1 MRRAIIAGVPINLD
15 FSPAGYLYA
24 THPLHAFAAR
34 CPPPLADWAITRY
47 SAPGEVVLDPMAG
60 SGTTMVEGCLHGRQA
75 WGVEM
80 DPLAHRIAKAKATP
94 VDPDAFDLAVG
105 QIGSLMLRGGL
116 DDGWRPELPNLG
128 KWFHPRVAAQL
139 AALRQAIHQVQ
150 ATPEVVNLLWVVFS
164 SLIVAR
170 TSVAN
175 ARDLV
180 HSRHH
185 YRPWADPPDVHMRFL
200 SRLRQIRAMMLDY
213 QKRLT
218 SAEVA
223 HPSVRVELGDA
234 RQLPFADG
242 SVDLIFTSPP
252 YCSALDYTRAH
263 VFAVAWMADVL
274 GLSTEQYRAL
284 GRGYI
289 GSERAPLLEASTDAP
304 YPPELE
310 EPRIDALVRA
320 LYDDRKRAWVVH
332 RYFRDMERVLA
343 ESARVVRPGGRI
355 VLVVCPSNIRRVRIP
370 THELFADLAERLP
383 GPRRLSVEALH
394 ERTISDRRR
403 VMPYLEVAF
412 GARMRTEYVLIIR
425 SAEDERKALAAEP
438 AQSSH
443 GHGARPQE
451 ETMEDLPNEAFERE
465 LHQRLLDGD
474 FVASQEL
481 AVAFLPA
488 VVDRIKQ
495 RFPRLDDESLVLDAT
510 ADAILSY
517 AERPSQYDPDK
528 LRLLPYLVMSADGD
542 LKNALRRQQRQAQR
556 EFPMH
561 DVELLLD
568 ARNVVQEEASSE
580 EHPAVPEVEEV
591 ARRIREVIPD
601 PVDQQLVGLMIQG
614 ERQTAVFARVL
625 GIAEL
630 DVRRQSKIVK
640 RHKDRLKK
648 RLMRLGVRLRE
659 PS

>member
-1 MRRAIIAGVPINLD
+1 MRRATTESGPINLD

-34 CPPPLADWAITRY
+34 CPPPLVDWAITRY

-60 SGTTMVEGCLHGRQA
+60 SGTTVVEGCLLGRQA
-75 WGVEM
+75 WGVEI

-94 VDPDAFDLAVG
+94 VEPDALDLAVG
-105 QIGSLMLRGGL
+105 KIGSLLLRGGL
-116 DDGWRPELPNLG
+116 DDGWRPDLPNLG

-139 AALRQAIHQVQ
+139 AALRQAIQQVE
-150 ATPEVVNLLWVVFS
+150 ATPAVVNLLWVMFS
-164 SLIVAR
+164 SMIVAR

-185 YRPWADPPDVHMRFL
+185 HRPWADPPDVHMRFL
-200 SRLRQIRAMMLDY
+200 SRARQVRAMLLDY
-213 QKRLT
+213 RQRLA
-218 SAEVA
+218 SAGMW
-223 HPSVRVELGDA
+223 HPSIRVELADA
-234 RQLPFADG
+234 RRLPFADG
-242 SVDLIFTSPP
+242 SVDLVFTSPP

-274 GLSTEQYRAL
+274 GLSTEQYRTL

-304 YPPELE
+304 YPPELG

-320 LYDDRKRAWVVH
+320 LHGDRERAWVVH

-343 ESARVVRPGGRI
+343 ECARVVRPSGRI

-370 THELFADLAERLP
+370 THELFAELAEQLP
-383 GPRRLSVEALH
+383 GPRRLSVEALQ

-403 VMPYLEVAF
+403 VMPYLETAF

-425 SAEDERKALAAEP
+425 SAEDDRKALAPEL
-438 AQSSH
+438 AQPSH
-443 GHGARPQE
+443 GHGAQRQE
-451 ETMEDLPNEAFERE
+451 ESMEVLPNEAFERE

-474 FVASQEL
+474 LVAPQEL

-488 VVDRIKQ
+488 VIERLKQ
-495 RFPRLDDESLVLDAT
+495 RFSRLDDDSLMLDAA

-517 AERPSQYDPDK
+517 AERPSQYDPDR

-542 LKNALRRQQRQAQR
+542 LKNALRRQQRRAHR
-556 EFPMH
+556 ELPVAK
-561 DVELLLD
+561 VELLID
-568 ARNVVQEEASSE
+568 ARNPEQDEARLNE
-580 EHPAVPEVEEV
+580 YAAVPAVEEV
-591 ARRIREVIPD
+591 ARRVREVVSD
-601 PVDQQLVGLMIQG
+601 PVDQQLVDLMIQG
-614 ERQTAVFARVL
+614 ERRTKAFARVL
-625 GIAEL
+625 GITEM
-630 DVRRQSKIVK
+630 DIPQQRKIVK
-640 RHKDRLKK
+640 QHKDRLKK
-648 RLMRLGVRLRE
+648 RLTRLGVSLRE